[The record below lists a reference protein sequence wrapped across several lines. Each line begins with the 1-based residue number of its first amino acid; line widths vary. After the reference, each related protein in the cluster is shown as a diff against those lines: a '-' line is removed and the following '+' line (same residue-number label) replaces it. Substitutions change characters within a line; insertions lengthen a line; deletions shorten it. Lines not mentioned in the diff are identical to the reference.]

1 MADFLNTALIWL
13 AANRV
18 LFGVPAQNWMLV
30 VGGALVLYI
39 VVLIVAGNRQPRAN
53 GKRQI

>member
-13 AANRV
+13 STNRV

-30 VGGALVLYI
+30 VGAAVVLYI
-39 VVLIVAGNRQPRAN
+39 VVLIIAGYRQPRAN
-53 GKRQI
+53 GKRQF

>member
-1 MADFLNTALIWL
+1 MSDFLNTALNWL

-30 VGGALVLYI
+30 VGAALVVYI
-39 VVLIVAGNRQPRAN
+39 AVLIVTENRQPRAS